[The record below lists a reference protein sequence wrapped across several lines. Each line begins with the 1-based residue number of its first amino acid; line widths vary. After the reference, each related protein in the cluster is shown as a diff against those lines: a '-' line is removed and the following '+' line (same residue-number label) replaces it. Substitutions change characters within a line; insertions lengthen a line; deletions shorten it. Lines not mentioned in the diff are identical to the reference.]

1 MLDSPGHKAGSG
13 PRYAGGP
20 GVNASSRERNPGGRG
35 RNAAIRGANAA
46 ARGSSRGPRYAPD
59 RPDRWWGSRP
69 GRLGVAF
76 TVGGAAAGLVL
87 TVLARSE
94 PGAVLGIFLLAG
106 TAAGVLAVHPRAA
119 YLIIPVPPLAYVA
132 AAILA
137 GLLHDHATDTSHT
150 ALALGAAQWIA
161 GGFVAMSAA
170 TLLAIVVAT
179 ARRAADWRRGRA
191 ERRPLT

>member
-1 MLDSPGHKAGSG
+1 MLDSSGHEAGSG

-20 GVNASSRERNPGGRG
+20 GVNASSPERSRGGRG
-35 RNAAIRGANAA
+35 RNAALCGPNTTQ
-46 ARGSSRGPRYAPD
+46 GSSRGPRYPPD

-69 GRLGVAF
+69 GRLGIAF
-76 TVGGAAAGLVL
+76 AAGGAAAGLVL
-87 TVLARSE
+87 TVLTRSE
-94 PGAVLGIFLLAG
+94 PGAMLGIFLLAG

-119 YLIIPVPPLAYVA
+119 YLLIPVPPLAYVA

-137 GLLHDHATDTSHT
+137 GLLHDRGTDTSHT
-150 ALALGAAQWIA
+150 ALALSAAQWIA

-179 ARRAADWRRGRA
+179 ARWAADRQRGRA
-191 ERRPLT
+191 ERRPLS